1 MNPHRWRELL
11 LGFSAALGWVYAA
24 SDGVSVSKLPVLDLN
39 TGGEEIQSTTKVP
52 CSVGWIPT
60 NALTGGLVNTNS
72 VGTLKAQVKFHGASS
87 QAYEKKSFA
96 LSLDAPTPWLGLHST
111 RQWVL
116 NAAYIDCSMMRHK
129 LSYDLFQSLA
139 SPENKRPAS
148 SSRFV
153 EVMLNGHYHGAYL
166 LMERVDGSLLGFAP
180 KGRPSKIPGVIYK
193 AIDHEANFR
202 QSGHTG
208 YEQREPNP
216 EERELWTPL
225 DELNQFVSEST
236 DADFFNEKAGI
247 DGRLDT
253 GNAIDFHLL
262 VLLTSNMDGID
273 KNFILGRDAVTEA
286 RPHPKFFFVPWDY
299 DATFG
304 RNWEGSPVEPTF
316 WLSNNLFD
324 RLLSNPGYRQKHA
337 ARWNSLRQRQF
348 SVENLHRMIDENVR
362 VFGPAAQRN
371 EKRWSPIRGNDP
383 GSLAFTEDVAQMK
396 DWVVARTRWLDAV
409 IDRETRTQP

>member
-1 MNPHRWRELL
+1 M
-11 LGFSAALGWVYAA
+11 
-24 SDGVSVSKLPVLDLN
+24 
-39 TGGEEIQSTTKVP
+39 
-52 CSVGWIPT
+52 
-60 NALTGGLVNTNS
+60 
-72 VGTLKAQVKFHGASS
+72 
-87 QAYEKKSFA
+87 
-96 LSLDAPTPWLGLHST
+96 
-111 RQWVL
+111 
-116 NAAYIDCSMMRHK
+116 
-129 LSYDLFQSLA
+129 
-139 SPENKRPAS
+139 
-148 SSRFV
+148 
-153 EVMLNGHYHGAYL
+153 
-166 LMERVDGSLLGFAP
+166 GFAP
-180 KGRPSKIPGVIYK
+180 KGRPSKIPSVIYK

-216 EERELWTPL
+216 EERELWPPL

-247 DGRLDT
+247 DWRLDT
-253 GNAIDFHLL
+253 DNAIDFHLL

-286 RPHPKFFFVPWDY
+286 SPHPKFFFVPWDY

-324 RLLSNPGYRQKHA
+324 RLLSNPGYRQKYA
-337 ARWNSLRQRQF
+337 TRWNSLRKRQF

-371 EKRWSPIRGNDP
+371 EKRWSPIRGNDL
-383 GSLAFTEDVAQMK
+383 GALAFTEDVAQMK
-396 DWVVARTRWLDAV
+396 DWIVARTRWLDAA
-409 IDRETRTQP
+409 IERETRTQP

>member
-1 MNPHRWRELL
+1 MKPHRWRELL
-11 LGFSAALGWVYAA
+11 LIFSAVLGWVYATA
-24 SDGVSVSKLPVLDLN
+24 EGVSESKLPVLDLRSLQ
-39 TGGEEIQSTTKVP
+39 EIQSTTKAP
-52 CSVGWIPT
+52 CLVGWMPT
-60 NALTGGLVNTNS
+60 NASAGGLGDTNT

-96 LSLDAPTPWLGLHST
+96 LSLDAPTPWLGLHSG

-225 DELNQFVSEST
+225 DELNQFVSES
-236 DADFFNEKAGI
+236 FYSLEVFEM
-247 DGRLDT
+247 
-253 GNAIDFHLL
+253 FHTSLL
-262 VLLTSNMDGID
+262 VFYLID
-273 KNFILGRDAVTEA
+273 NA
-286 RPHPKFFFVPWDY
+286 
-299 DATFG
+299 
-304 RNWEGSPVEPTF
+304 
-316 WLSNNLFD
+316 
-324 RLLSNPGYRQKHA
+324 
-337 ARWNSLRQRQF
+337 
-348 SVENLHRMIDENVR
+348 
-362 VFGPAAQRN
+362 
-371 EKRWSPIRGNDP
+371 
-383 GSLAFTEDVAQMK
+383 
-396 DWVVARTRWLDAV
+396 
-409 IDRETRTQP
+409 